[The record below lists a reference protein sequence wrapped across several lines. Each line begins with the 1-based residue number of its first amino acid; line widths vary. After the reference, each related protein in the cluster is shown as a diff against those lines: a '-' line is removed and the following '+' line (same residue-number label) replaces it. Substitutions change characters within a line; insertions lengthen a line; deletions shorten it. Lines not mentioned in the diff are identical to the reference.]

1 MIAAKDVL
9 SVLFALCV
17 PSVALAQ
24 PYGLAWHTV
33 DGGGAMGGT
42 GGTYGISGSIGQP
55 DAGGPFAGGSYG
67 LHGGFWALIAAG
79 GTGAEADLGVTKTD
93 GQATAVPGQAVLYT
107 IVVTNAGP
115 DAASAATVSDTPPAS
130 LGSVTWTCS
139 ASAGSSCPASGS
151 GPIDHTVNVAAN
163 GTLAYSLT
171 GTIDP
176 AATGSLDNTATVTP
190 PPGVSDPNLG
200 NNSATDTDTLTPQA
214 DLSLAMSD
222 SPDPVG
228 SGAPLAYTIQVTNL
242 GPSASSGMTV
252 TDTLPP
258 QLTFVSATPGSPTCT
273 FASGTVTC
281 DLGALAPAAVHT
293 LTVHVTVNTGVLG
306 PISNT
311 AAVAGNETDPVPGN
325 DSDTETTQVIVA
337 AEGELIHGSILL
349 GSLESVGGVPDEDLF
364 RIRQQAH
371 ASYEVVVDATS
382 GDIGSGQG
390 PALDRLA
397 SDATTVLQSSV
408 AAGAGSSRSL
418 RWINTTAA
426 IVDGE
431 YVRVRSQG
439 CTTSCVATD
448 VYRIRAYETT
458 YAGTRFNNSATQV
471 TVVLVQNTSS
481 QPVAGRLAFWSAA
494 GALLVEQPFTLL
506 PRALFSLNTASL
518 AALQGQSGTMTM
530 GHDGAYGALAGK
542 AVAVE
547 PATGFTFDTAL
558 APRPL
563 Q

>member
-1 MIAAKDVL
+1 MARL
-9 SVLFALCV
+9 LFLFGLML
-17 PSVALAQ
+17 PSAALAQ
-24 PYGLAWHTV
+24 PYDLSWHTV
-33 DGGGAMGGT
+33 DGGGAMGGA

-67 LHGGFWALIAAG
+67 LHGGFWALIATG
-79 GTGAEADLGVTKTD
+79 GTGAQADLAVTKTD
-93 GQATAVPGQAVLYT
+93 GQAAAVPGQAVIYT
-107 IVVTNAGP
+107 IVVANAGP
-115 DAASAATVSDTPPAS
+115 DAASGATISDTPPAS

-151 GPIDHTVNVAAN
+151 GPIDHTVNLAAN
-163 GTLAYSLT
+163 GTLTYSLT

-176 AATGSLDNTATVTP
+176 AATGNLANTATVTA
-190 PPGVSDPNLG
+190 PPGVADPNLG

-214 DLSLAMSD
+214 DLALAQSD

-242 GPSASSGMTV
+242 GPSVSSGMTV
-252 TDTLPP
+252 TDTLPA
-258 QLTFVSATPGSPTCT
+258 QVTFVSATPGSPTCT

-281 DLGALAPAAVHT
+281 NLAALAPAAVHT
-293 LTVHVTVNTGVLG
+293 VTVQVTVNTGVLG
-306 PISNT
+306 PINNT
-311 AAVAGNETDPVPGN
+311 AAVAGIEADPVPGN
-325 DSDTETTQVIVA
+325 NGEAEPTQVIVA
-337 AEGELIHGSILL
+337 AEGELVHGTVLVAN
-349 GSLESVGGVPDEDLF
+349 LESVGGVPDEDLF
-364 RIRQQAH
+364 RIRQRAH

-382 GDIGSGQG
+382 GDIGVGQG
-390 PALDRLA
+390 PALERLA

-439 CTTSCVATD
+439 CTTSCDVADT
-448 VYRIRAYETT
+448 YRIRAYETT
-458 YAGTRFNNSATQV
+458 DAGPRFNNSATQV
-471 TVVLVQNTSS
+471 TVVLVQNTSG
-481 QPVAGRLAFWSAA
+481 QPVAGRLAFWNAA
-494 GALLVEQPFTLL
+494 GALLVEQPFTLS
-506 PRALFSLNTASL
+506 PRALFSLNTASVP
-518 AALQGQSGTMTM
+518 ALQGQTGTITV

-563 Q
+563 R